1 MYRVVIFMTI
11 WNIVR
16 PFGILHTHRAICG
29 NLVIFPVLVCLDR
42 EKSGNPENNDQA
54 EWHSDIV
61 SAPEQMIRVRI
72 PPKEKFLYNFT
83 KLLIKIYLICPF
95 VS

>member
-42 EKSGNPENNDQA
+42 EKSGYPENNAQP

-72 PPKEKFLYNFT
+72 PPKFKVLYNFT
-83 KLLIKIYLICPF
+83 ILLCTIDLIRPF
-95 VS
+95 C